1 MLCRRGRDV
10 CATVVWR
17 ACGAEGSHPERHKNS
32 AQELW
37 YTKVVQYLH
46 MVSTMGNN
54 HTASCAIVV

>member
-1 MLCRRGRDV
+1 MCDRGVESLRSGGEPD
-10 CATVVWR
+10 
-17 ACGAEGSHPERHKNS
+17 PERHKNS